1 VLRHVGRQAFPGSP
15 GPDALRSLA
24 DAPSSAIAA
33 AVYLGLL
40 PSALGF
46 VVWGYAVARLSL
58 AVSTAALYL
67 VPPVA
72 LVVAFVWLGE
82 IPRLVELVGGLIT
95 IVGVLVINRRQCQ
108 SHPLPEAEAVPEAE
122 AESALTTRV

>member
-1 VLRHVGRQAFPGSP
+1 MWSGTAFLLPLSP
-15 GPDALRSLA
+15 HAFSGLA
-24 DAPSSAIAA
+24 AAPASAIVS

-46 VVWGYAVARLSL
+46 VVWGYAVARLTV
-58 AVSTAALYL
+58 ATSTAALYL

-82 IPRLVELVGGLIT
+82 TPRLVELAGGLVSIA
-95 IVGVLVINRRQCQ
+95 GVVLINRRA
-108 SHPLPEAEAVPEAE
+108 SVPAPLLVAAV
-122 AESALTTRV
+122 SAADATRTN